1 MLRWIAWPPAMTSS
15 ALVLL
20 AEELSGAFGKHR
32 RWRNAVDANVVATEL
47 AREAARQSDHRRL
60 RYRVVQ
66 RKRHAVDRGKGGHV
80 DDTAAPCL
88 AHLRHH
94 CLAALPY
101 ALDVRAHRIVP
112 FGLADRLETAT
123 TKRTVERG
131 VVDQDVDATELCRRI
146 GPSLARKPHR
156 RPRRGR
162 LSRFHPPGRRPSAA
176 MTRAPACASTR
187 TH

>member
-80 DDTAAPCL
+80 DDTDAPCL

-112 FGLADRLETAT
+112 CGLADRLETRASSVGGT
-123 TKRTVERG
+123 
-131 VVDQDVDATELCRRI
+131 
-146 GPSLARKPHR
+146 S
-156 RPRRGR
+156 
-162 LSRFHPPGRRPSAA
+162 RPSALA
-176 MTRAPACASTR
+176 VLRLITSSYLVGACTGRSAGVLPLRMRST
-187 TH
+187 

>member
-1 MLRWIAWPPAMTSS
+1 MVSPVMLRWIAWPPAMTSS

-47 AREAARQSDHRRL
+47 AREAARQSDHR
-60 RYRVVQ
+60 
-66 RKRHAVDRGKGGHV
+66 
-80 DDTAAPCL
+80 
-88 AHLRHH
+88 